1 MNYNPHNQSN
11 LTDIIFKE
19 SSNMDMYISIELHNH
34 IMNSVFLALLI
45 GLTVGIII
53 GMNNDIIRQ
62 FLITRFKKE
71 G

>member
-1 MNYNPHNQSN
+1 MTYNLHNQSN

-34 IMNSVFLALLI
+34 IMNSIFLALLI

-53 GMNNDIIRQ
+53 GMNTDM
-62 FLITRFKKE
+62 ITRFLKMKLE
-71 G
+71 K

>member
-1 MNYNPHNQSN
+1 MTYNPHNQSN

-45 GLTVGIII
+45 GVSIGLII
-53 GMNNDIIRQ
+53 GMNTDM
-62 FLITRFKKE
+62 ITQYLKMKLE
-71 G
+71 K